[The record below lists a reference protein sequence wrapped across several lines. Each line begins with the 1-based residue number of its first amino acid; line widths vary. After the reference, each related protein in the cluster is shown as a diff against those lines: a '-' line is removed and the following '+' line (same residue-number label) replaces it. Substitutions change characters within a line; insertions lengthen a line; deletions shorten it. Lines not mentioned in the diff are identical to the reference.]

1 VQADDARLGGRDGVA
16 MTTQIIPGADPITSP
31 AAPGP
36 LPAVR
41 LHGLT
46 KRYGARAAVESLTFD
61 VPAGVVAGFVGP
73 NGAGKTT
80 TMAML
85 LGLVTPSEGTGSVL
99 GGPLDDPASYL
110 GQVGAL
116 IEGPAFYPG
125 LTGAQNLAVLAAA
138 GDHDPAQIP
147 GLLELVALG
156 ERADDRVR
164 GYSFGMKQRL
174 GIAGALIGDPKL
186 LILDE
191 PINGLDPAGVHEM
204 RGLIGRL
211 AGGER
216 TVLVSSH
223 VLAELEQVCDWLIVI
238 DGGRLV
244 FQGPAAELLDRSDAS
259 LVVAP
264 EHAGDLDRL
273 RDLLAAAGHASQTD
287 EDRLRIAVNGD
298 DPRGLAAAVNR
309 AAGGGGIVLAELHVA
324 RTSLE
329 DRYLTMMN
337 GENR

>member
-1 VQADDARLGGRDGVA
+1 MVSY
-16 MTTQIIPGADPITSP
+16 MTTQ
-31 AAPGP
+31 P
-36 LPAVR
+36 LPPAVS
-41 LHGLT
+41 LQDLT
-46 KRYGARAAVESLTFD
+46 KRYGARAAVERLTID

-85 LGLVTPSEGTGSVL
+85 LGLVTPTSGTGTVL
-99 GGPLDDPASYL
+99 GGPLGEPASYL
-110 GQVGAL
+110 GRVGAL

-125 LTGAQNLAVLAAA
+125 LSGAQNLAVLATAA
-138 GDHDPAQIP
+138 GHDRVQIP
-147 GLLELVALG
+147 RLLDLVGLAA
-156 ERADDRVR
+156 RADDRVR

-174 GIAGALIGDPKL
+174 GIAAALLGDPRL

-211 AGGER
+211 ATGER

-244 FQGPAAELLDRSDAS
+244 FQGPADELLARSGAS
-259 LVVAP
+259 VVVAP
-264 EHAGDLDRL
+264 EHPEDLERL
-273 RDLLAAAGHASQTD
+273 HGLLAAAGHDSRPGQD
-287 EDRLRIAVNGD
+287 QLEVVVNGD
-298 DPRGLAAAVNR
+298 DPRGLAAALNR
-309 AAGGGGIVLAELHVA
+309 AAGGGGIVLAELRVA

-337 GENR
+337 GDDR